1 MQIRFSVHS
10 PNGGVKEVAR
20 IRERVVQAEQHGFE
34 AVGGVK

>member
-20 IRERVVQAEQHGFE
+20 IRERVVQAEHTASRRSG
-34 AVGGVK
+34 A